1 MFAIASFMG
10 YLCSGYNGLY
20 SSQKILYSKLQAKP
34 IEMWTNQNQMVRR
47 HEPEAIG
54 RLVSQKSKRA
64 YRKMLSAAKKNKHI
78 KRRKNSALCS
88 CTIFF

>member
-1 MFAIASFMG
+1 
-10 YLCSGYNGLY
+10 
-20 SSQKILYSKLQAKP
+20 
-34 IEMWTNQNQMVRR
+34 MVRR

-78 KRRKNSALCS
+78 KRRKK
-88 CTIFF
+88 

>member
-20 SSQKILYSKLQAKP
+20 SSQKILYSKLQAKT

-78 KRRKNSALCS
+78 KRRKK
-88 CTIFF
+88 

>member
-20 SSQKILYSKLQAKP
+20 SSQKILDSKLQARP
-34 IEMWTNQNQMVRR
+34 VAMRTNQNNMVRR

-64 YRKMLSAAKKNKHI
+64 YRKMLSAAKKTRPV
-78 KRRKNSALCS
+78 KRRKK
-88 CTIFF
+88 